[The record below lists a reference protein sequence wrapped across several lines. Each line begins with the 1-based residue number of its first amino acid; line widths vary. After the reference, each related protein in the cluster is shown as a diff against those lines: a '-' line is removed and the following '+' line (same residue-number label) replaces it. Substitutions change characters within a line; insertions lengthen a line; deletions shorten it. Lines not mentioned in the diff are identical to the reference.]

1 MIAWATL
8 MLAAA
13 VQGQDVPDRIDIDH
27 AEPGRFDRDAL
38 TDAELARQRGGFR
51 LPNGI
56 DVAMTVQT
64 QSAVDGLVVLK
75 TVFRADQGQPALTV
89 LAPRPGQQ
97 VAAPLPA
104 TTTASSA
111 NSGPN
116 VTYDSRNGIQIS
128 SGGGGPAVTL
138 SAAGMAATP
147 LAGTADGL
155 TAIDVGPGGVAT
167 DAGVV
172 SAATQGAIRSVEL
185 TAKDLSI
192 THFAGSAFGSAIANS
207 GSDRTIDTQTA
218 VTIDLANA
226 GPDVLGSALLRVDSI
241 ATDALASRMN

>member
-13 VQGQDVPDRIDIDH
+13 VQGQNVPDRIDIDH

-89 LAPRPGQQ
+89 LAPARGNRSQHPCPRPRRLRPPTVDRTSPMTAATASRSAP
-97 VAAPLPA
+97 VAA
-104 TTTASSA
+104 
-111 NSGPN
+111 
-116 VTYDSRNGIQIS
+116 
-128 SGGGGPAVTL
+128 
-138 SAAGMAATP
+138 
-147 LAGTADGL
+147 
-155 TAIDVGPGGVAT
+155 
-167 DAGVV
+167 
-172 SAATQGAIRSVEL
+172 
-185 TAKDLSI
+185 
-192 THFAGSAFGSAIANS
+192 
-207 GSDRTIDTQTA
+207 DRQ
-218 VTIDLANA
+218 
-226 GPDVLGSALLRVDSI
+226 
-241 ATDALASRMN
+241 